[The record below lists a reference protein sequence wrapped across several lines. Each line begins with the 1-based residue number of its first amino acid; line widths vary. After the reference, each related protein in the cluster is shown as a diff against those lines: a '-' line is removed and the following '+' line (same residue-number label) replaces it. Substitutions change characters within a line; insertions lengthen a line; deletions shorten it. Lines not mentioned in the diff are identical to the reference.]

1 VDRARAVRLWGF
13 EEPWPLP
20 GAHILHIYLDE
31 AERRLGLLDFIAAG
45 LEQGERMFCV
55 HDRTVDFL
63 RSDPRVGAAFAPA
76 PGLVPGPGGAAV
88 NVDGAATGLKL
99 ASSRAFYL
107 QDGVFD
113 HERVFRQWR
122 DFVQESHRLGY
133 PRARAL
139 GEVLPELEQLA
150 DGKVVVL
157 YESALNTAL
166 QSDPP
171 TCMVCQYDARAFRG
185 TTLIAILR
193 VHPLVLVDGCVYAN
207 PMFEQPVRMTS
218 H

>member
-1 VDRARAVRLWGF
+1 MRQWGL

-45 LEQGERMFCV
+45 LQQGERVFCV

-63 RSDPRVGAAFAPA
+63 GSDPRIGETFPPA

-88 NVDGAATGLKL
+88 KVAVAAAWLKL
-99 ASSRAFYL
+99 APSRAFYL

-113 HERVFRQWR
+113 HGRVFREWQ

-150 DGKVVVL
+150 DGKAVVL
-157 YESALNTAL
+157 YESALDTAL

-171 TCMVCQYDARAFRG
+171 TCVVCQYDARAFRG
-185 TTLIAILR
+185 ATLIAILR
-193 VHPLVLVDGCVYAN
+193 VHPLVLVEGCVYAN